1 MSWLDGITDNGHEF
15 ELTPG
20 DSEGQVSLM
29 CCSSW
34 SLKES
39 DKLSDLTTKIL
50 EIESESCSV
59 VSDFL
64 WPHGLYSPWNSP
76 GQNTGVGS
84 LSLLQRIFPTRR
96 LNPGLPHCRRI
107 LYQLSYQG
115 RRVLY
120 IQNREYK
127 AFGQI
132 CPGWKI
138 L

>member
-1 MSWLDGITDNGHEF
+1 MIGDEMVGCHHCLKEHKF
-15 ELTPG
+15 EQTPG

-76 GQNTGVGS
+76 GQNIGVGKLSLLQGIFPTQGSNPGLLHCRQIPYQPSHKGSPSKNTGMGS
-84 LSLLQRIFPTRR
+84 LSLL
-96 LNPGLPHCRRI
+96 
-107 LYQLSYQG
+107 
-115 RRVLY
+115 
-120 IQNREYK
+120 
-127 AFGQI
+127 
-132 CPGWKI
+132 
-138 L
+138 